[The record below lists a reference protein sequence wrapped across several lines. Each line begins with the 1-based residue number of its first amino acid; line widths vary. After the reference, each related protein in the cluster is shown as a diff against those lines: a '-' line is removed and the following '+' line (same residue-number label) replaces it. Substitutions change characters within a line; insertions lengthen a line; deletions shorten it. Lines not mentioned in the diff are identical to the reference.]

1 MLNST
6 INHRRLGLG
15 LTGFPAAVFRFR
27 KRSSIPVGSAA
38 LLLAITVTATSAGPA
53 TAAEEDEAPI
63 VFLFW
68 NLKNYLAMERRVDG
82 EVIPDAPKP
91 EKEIEAV
98 VEAIAEAKPD
108 VLGVCELGDTSFL
121 EDLRDRLAKQG
132 LEYPHTELV
141 TSADGWNRNL
151 ALLSRFP
158 IVARESRDDL
168 TYLIDQTR
176 FPIQRGL
183 LDVTLAI
190 NDQYRLRCLGVH
202 FKSKREIPEADQAEM
217 RRNEAHLVRE
227 HIDGILG
234 QAPGTNLLVY
244 GDFNDTPNE
253 PPVKTVRGR
262 FGRDD
267 YLSDLRPVDPFGFRW
282 THYWSW
288 ADTYARLDYTL
299 VSQGL
304 LPEINRDETLIL
316 HPSDWDTASDHRAIR
331 VEIHPVDR
339 VKATSGGN

>member
-1 MLNST
+1 MLQVIRIS
-6 INHRRLGLG
+6 RRSGGSLPSHGAAFSFSEFAIFV
-15 LTGFPAAVFRFR
+15 LTVFLFSLPSSL
-27 KRSSIPVGSAA
+27 RSE
-38 LLLAITVTATSAGPA
+38 TTD
-53 TAAEEDEAPI
+53 EDI
-63 VFLFW
+63 VFLSW

-91 EKEIEAV
+91 ENEIELV
-98 VEAIAEAKPD
+98 VATILAEKPD
-108 VLGVCELGDTSFL
+108 ILGVCEIGDAAYL
-121 EDLRDRLAKQG
+121 EDLKSRLKTGG
-132 LEYPHTELV
+132 LDLPHTELV
-141 TSADGWNRNL
+141 VSADGWNRNL

-158 IVARESRDDL
+158 IVDRQSRNDL

-183 LDVTLAI
+183 LDVTIAV
-190 NDQYRLRCLGVH
+190 NSQYRLRCVGVH
-202 FKSKREIPEADQAEM
+202 FKSKREIPEADQATM

-227 HIDGILG
+227 HLDGILG
-234 QAPGTNLLVY
+234 SEPGTNLIVY

-267 YLSDLRPVDPFGFRW
+267 YLRDLRPMDRFGFRW

-299 VSQGL
+299 VSEGL
-304 LPEINRDETLIL
+304 LPEVDRDQTVIL
-316 HPSDWDTASDHRAIR
+316 HPEEWDTASDHRAIR
-331 VEIHPVDR
+331 VILSPVDR
-339 VKATSGGN
+339 AK